1 MTQTTHALI
10 RVWMPDRPGAL
21 GLVASRIGS
30 VRGDIVG
37 VGVLEQGDGVVVDE
51 FAVDL
56 ADEALLPVM
65 IREIEEVD
73 GASVEQVR
81 IVAHFPDPR
90 LDALDTAAGLC
101 EAADLAELHEQLV
114 TMLHAEFLAGW
125 VALTRAGA
133 PLAATGEPPPPAVLE
148 ALVTGTA
155 ASAAVAN
162 GETGPEDLAVATLTT
177 HGATLLVGRDGQ
189 PFRRLER
196 AQLLALARIADRA
209 WTLLAGAPVP

>member
-1 MTQTTHALI
+1 
-10 RVWMPDRPGAL
+10 MPDRPGAL

-56 ADEALLPVM
+56 PSEDLIPVM
-65 IREIEEVD
+65 LREIEEVD

-81 IVAHFPDPR
+81 IVRHFPDPR

-101 EAADLAELHEQLV
+101 EADSESDLHRLLV
-114 TMLHAEFLAGW
+114 SMVQAEFLAGW
-125 VALTRAGA
+125 AALSRDGDVLASAGECPTA
-133 PLAATGEPPPPAVLE
+133 EVIA

-155 ASAAVAN
+155 ASPAVAR
-162 GETGPEDLAVATLTT
+162 GETGPDDLALATLPS
-177 HGATLLVGRDGQ
+177 HGATLLVGRDGHA
-189 PFRRLER
+189 FRRLER

-209 WTLLAGAPVP
+209 WTLLST